1 MNLIYKQ
8 FTNAKFFKKFLY
20 LLFFISF
27 TTLFLQSCDNY
38 GEKLEFGKGELY
50 YKAPISK
57 ELANKLGNFL
67 VESGFFGNENAVSV
81 QLLKENDTHQFRMVV
96 KEGKENDESL
106 TDVFKLFGSQ
116 ISEAVLDGAKLEYHL
131 CDKYFKTLKVI
142 KI

>member
-8 FTNAKFFKKFLY
+8 ISAALQYRKFL
-20 LLFFISF
+20 LLFLFIPLVTF
-27 TTLFLQSCDNY
+27 FLQSCDNY
-38 GEKLEFGKGELY
+38 GDKLVFGKGELY
-50 YKAPISK
+50 YKSPVSK

-67 VESGFFGNENAVSV
+67 LESGFFGNENAVSV
-81 QLLKENDTHQFRMVV
+81 QLLKENDTYQFRMVV
-96 KEGKENDESL
+96 QEGKEKDESL

-116 ISEAVLDGAKLEYHL
+116 ISEAVLGGAKLEYHL

>member
-1 MNLIYKQ
+1 MNILKNKLSLAMN
-8 FTNAKFFKKFLY
+8 FRKY
-20 LLFFISF
+20 LLLII
-27 TTLFLQSCDNY
+27 LIPVAGLILQSCDNY

-50 YKAPISK
+50 YKAPVTK

-67 VESGFFGNENAVSV
+67 VESGFFGNENPVSV
-81 QLLKENDTHQFRMVV
+81 QLLKENDVYQFRMVV
-96 KEGKENDESL
+96 QEGKEKDESL

>member
-8 FTNAKFFKKFLY
+8 IAAAMQYRKFL
-20 LLFFISF
+20 LLFLFIPF
-27 TTLFLQSCDNY
+27 VAFFLQSCDNY
-38 GEKLEFGKGELY
+38 GDKLEFGKGELY
-50 YKAPISK
+50 YKAPVSK

-67 VESGFFGNENAVSV
+67 LESGFFGNENAVSV
-81 QLLKENDTHQFRMVV
+81 QLLKENDTYQFRMVV
-96 KEGKENDESL
+96 QEGKEKDESL

-116 ISEAVLDGAKLEYHL
+116 ISEAVLGGAKLEYHL

>member
-1 MNLIYKQ
+1 MKLLNNKMSLVMNFRKYLMLIILIPI
-8 FTNAKFFKKFLY
+8 AV
-20 LLFFISF
+20 LL
-27 TTLFLQSCDNY
+27 LQSCDNY
-38 GEKLEFGKGELY
+38 GEKIEYGKGELY
-50 YKAPISK
+50 YKPPVSK

-81 QLLKENDTHQFRMVV
+81 QLLKENDVYQFRMVV
-96 KEGKENDESL
+96 QEGKEKDESL

-131 CDKYFKTLKVI
+131 CDKYFTTLKII